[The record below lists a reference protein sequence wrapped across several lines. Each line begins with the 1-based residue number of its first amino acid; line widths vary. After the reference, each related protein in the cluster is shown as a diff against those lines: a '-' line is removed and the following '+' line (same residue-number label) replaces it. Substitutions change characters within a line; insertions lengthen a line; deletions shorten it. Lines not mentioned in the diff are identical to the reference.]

1 MKPNFH
7 FAVHLKEQIIDYG
20 PVYGFWAFL
29 QERLNY
35 TLKNFNS
42 NRHGGGEIEVT
53 MMRSWDA
60 SICLRQLVS
69 NTIWYTYTF

>member
-1 MKPNFH
+1 MPNFH
-7 FAVHLKEQIIDYG
+7 FATHLHEQILDYG

-42 NRHGGGEIEVT
+42 NRRGHGEIEVT

-60 SICLRQLVS
+60 AVTLRQLVS
-69 NTIWYTYTF
+69 